1 MKYLI
6 VSFILIS
13 SFQVQSMEC
22 DPGVTLTENIE
33 DLIEVATDKRDWWA
47 ASKEKIAKAPCRKN
61 FPTLEEQEKYLQK
74 ISQTPPSRQK
84 KINGVELDDSP
95 AMIALF
101 KDLTTFED
109 FSEPTPPEL
118 KELGVKYKI
127 GSDCKKVEC
136 VLGKMFGSKQAKEM
150 LYMKQRFGLNTSPL
164 IRPDMQQF
172 SEQEQKMVQKAL
184 MDFPSHLLPLDENR
198 QCTRL
203 HKERSLGLGTLAN
216 ATITFANEWTKYDP
230 EIMQSTVFH
239 ELSHNIGSAKN
250 LDSSKE
256 WLEASGWEK
265 RGDDW
270 VALKD
275 NFVSNYAASN
285 PAEDFAES
293 MVAFRYDPA
302 KLKSAAPEKYKL
314 IKEKVFAGVEYLKP
328 EMCLESN
335 LKVAQAIQKIAPQ
348 LPSFDPKNLTPEMK
362 SNLVSYCRLD
372 SVQALFDRAFL
383 PFNDCMEGAMALELA
398 KQQMIKDNPQMSP
411 ESITKNFFADVNGK
425 SAKDSFG
432 IKFNEQQKKKIA
444 DYSQNLL
451 DEYEIS
457 AFKDNTIY
465 GEYKDVKSY
474 CEEFGGQYSY
484 QRFEKLEKDMNK
496 KYILYDRREGFDEL
510 MTSKCIRV
518 QKTFP
523 KFRKFTEKDYKLLV
537 R

>member
-1 MKYLI
+1 MKYFI
-6 VSFILIS
+6 VSIILIS
-13 SFQVQSMEC
+13 SFKAFSMEC
-22 DPGVTLTENIE
+22 DPGVNLSENIE

-61 FPTLEEQEKYLQK
+61 YPTLAEQEKYLQK
-74 ISQTPPSRQK
+74 ISVTPPSRQK

-118 KELGVKYKI
+118 KELGLKYKI

-136 VLGKMFGSKQAKEM
+136 ALGKMFGSKQAKEM

-164 IRPDMQQF
+164 IRADMQQF
-172 SEQEQKMVQKAL
+172 SEKEMQNVQKAL
-184 MDFPSHLLPLDENR
+184 MDFPSHFLPLDENR

-239 ELSHNIGSAKN
+239 ELSHNVGSVKD
-250 LDSSKE
+250 LDNSKE

-285 PAEDFAES
+285 PQEDFAES
-293 MVAFRYDPA
+293 MVAFRYDPV
-302 KLKSAAPEKYKL
+302 KLRSTAPEKYKL
-314 IKEKVFAGVEYLKP
+314 IKEKVFGGLEYLKP

-335 LKVAQAIQKIAPQ
+335 LKVAQAIKKIAPQ
-348 LPSFDPKNLTPEMK
+348 LSNFDPKNINPEMRK
-362 SNLVSYCRLD
+362 SLVRYCRLD
-372 SVQALFDRAFL
+372 SVEALMDRAFL
-383 PFNDCMEGAMALELA
+383 PFKDCMEGAMALELA
-398 KQQMIKDNPQMSP
+398 KQQMIKDNPQMSA
-411 ESITKNFFADVNGK
+411 ESVMKNFFSDVNGK
-425 SAKDSFG
+425 SAKESFG
-432 IKFNEQQKKKIA
+432 ISFSEEQKKKIA

-451 DEYEIS
+451 DEYEIA
-457 AFKDNTIY
+457 AFKDNIIY
-465 GEYKDVKSY
+465 TDHKDKKSY
-474 CEEFGGQYSY
+474 CKDFGGEYSY
-484 QRFEKLEKDMNK
+484 QRFKKLEKDMNK
-496 KYILYDRREGFDEL
+496 EFILYDKREDFDQL
-510 MTSKCIRV
+510 MTSKCLRV

-523 KFRKFTEKDYKLLV
+523 KFRPFTEKDYKLLV